1 MVPFLELAS
10 IHPLQ
15 FMPQHKSNHPSLLI
29 RNEFFVRFLAIF
41 LLLLSIFLLVHA
53 LLHTLF
59 TVPSAAPDGE
69 VKIEPIHRSLTHPT
83 QEAVGLVSSN

>member
-1 MVPFLELAS
+1 
-10 IHPLQ
+10 
-15 FMPQHKSNHPSLLI
+15 MPQHESNHSSLLI

-59 TVPSAAPDGE
+59 TVPSAAPEGE